1 MKKTKKLLS
10 IVLSIC
16 MLFSIT
22 ASLNFT
28 AEAAMT
34 TRDKVIT
41 SNVNKIKSYIKQNG
55 FINGNGDYTYQ
66 HTEYSD
72 DYNYYFLMIVNAN
85 TDKLSFKVNMDDAQ
99 TDDLI
104 NGITMDLSNPTNI
117 VKYVDAYRYE
127 KGYDYSVV
135 GGHAY
140 VGANYHDNDNNIAFY
155 IDYNDIDANEPSVI
169 ELFDALSSYAFSMW
183 NEMLNDE
190 LGMNLGA
197 IGFTKYCT
205 EHSWNSG
212 EVTKKSTPTAT
223 GVKTYT
229 CTLCGTTKTASIPK
243 CAKYENPMTA
253 KGKTATLKYAK
264 LKTKKLTLASKKTIK
279 LSKAQGTVTYKKTSG
294 NKKISVNKKTGKITV
309 KKGLKKGT
317 YKVKIKVT
325 AAGNASYKAKV
336 KTVTVKIKVK

>member
-1 MKKTKKLLS
+1 MKRTKKLLS

-55 FINGNGDYTYQ
+55 FINGNGNYTIQQSLYG
-66 HTEYSD
+66 D
-72 DYNYYFLMIVNAN
+72 NYDNYFLMIIDSDTDELLFQLN
-85 TDKLSFKVNMDDAQ
+85 TNKSSNDFLTVV
-99 TDDLI
+99 LI
-104 NGITMDLSNPTNI
+104 LDLSSPTETM
-117 VKYVDAYRYE
+117 KYVDAFY
-127 KGYDYSVV
+127 YDTTSNYPVIE
-135 GGHAY
+135 GHTY
-140 VGANYHDNDNNIAFY
+140 VGQNYHDELDNASFY
-155 IDYNDIDANEPSVI
+155 IDYNSTAIDKYTATNI
-169 ELFDALSSYAFSMW
+169 FSSSNQLAFSVW
-183 NEMLNDE
+183 NEMLNE
-190 LGMNLGA
+190 KLGMNLGA

-243 CAKYENPMTA
+243 CAKYDNPMTA

-264 LKTKKLTLASKKTIK
+264 LKTKKLTLASKKIIK

-309 KKGLKKGT
+309 EKGLKKGT

>member
-10 IVLSIC
+10 VILSIC
-16 MLFSIT
+16 MLLSIST
-22 ASLNFT
+22 VTNLT

-34 TRDKVIT
+34 TRDNVIT

-55 FINGNGDYTYQ
+55 FINGLGEYTIQKYLND
-66 HTEYSD
+66 EKYD
-72 DYNYYFLMIVNAN
+72 EYFLMYIEKGSEKLVFQFNSQDAT
-85 TDKLSFKVNMDDAQ
+85 TDKLIEVLKLNLAE
-99 TDDLI
+99 
-104 NGITMDLSNPTNI
+104 PTQSI
-117 VKYVDAYRYE
+117 KTLKACAYDGVDEYPVAG
-127 KGYDYSVV
+127 GY
-135 GGHAY
+135 AY
-140 VGANYHDNDNNIAFY
+140 VGENYDAEESMVAFY
-155 IDYNDIDANEPSVI
+155 IDYNYSAASDYDTKEMFEASCEYSFII
-169 ELFDALSSYAFSMW
+169 W

-205 EHSWNSG
+205 EHTWNSG
-212 EVTKKSTPTAT
+212 EITKKSTPTAT

-243 CAKYENPMTA
+243 CAKYDNPMTA

-264 LKTKKLTLASKKTIK
+264 LKTKKLTLASKKIIK

-309 KKGLKKGT
+309 EKGLKKGT